1 MKSFAADPLVL
12 FAVLASVQVLPR
24 ASAANGRSSI
34 AIDRT
39 GNIADTARQAK
50 NGKAHVVLSGLGVSP
65 PGHSDEIDLV
75 VASAFSAGCR
85 VTSPDG
91 SSQPCDTGRVVL
103 TSAFEEPT
111 FTVLSTDEK
120 TGETTGYSMSGGKK
134 FFTVKQK
141 KNRDVD
147 VEDATDAV
155 FNPPAWGCDNESA
168 GHAAKDE
175 EERRRLLGHS
185 HSHNGHDHDH
195 E

>member
-1 MKSFAADPLVL
+1 MKSFTAPHFVL

-24 ASAANGRSSI
+24 VSAANGRSSI

-50 NGKAHVVLSGLGVSP
+50 NGKAHVVLSGLGISP
-65 PGHSDEIDLV
+65 PGHLDEIDLV

-103 TSAFEEPT
+103 TSSFEEPT
-111 FTVLSTDEK
+111 FTVLSTDEA
-120 TGETTGYSMSGGKK
+120 TGETTGYSMAGGKK

-141 KNRDVD
+141 KNQNVD
-147 VEDATDAV
+147 VEDATDAEFV
-155 FNPPAWGCDNESA
+155 QPAWTCDNDSA
-168 GHAAKDE
+168 GLAAQDE
-175 EERRRLLGHS
+175 GERRRLLGHS
-185 HSHNGHDHDH
+185 HSHH
-195 E
+195 EHEHE